1 MSDDISVKV
10 QTCTKTGGPGNG
22 KPTYSLSNPR
32 TITGWENIRLTR
44 GIERCPSDFDL
55 VMSEP
60 YENDTDVMISEGDY
74 IEIFLGQD
82 HVFTGFVDRVN
93 PSYSATEHTVRI
105 SGRSLCQDITDC
117 GGNWFG
123 LQLRNMTVDKIA
135 QFLCDFYG
143 ITVRVADGTD
153 VGAPIVQLNPMV
165 GETIYAI
172 LERIC
177 RFRALLLYDMPDGSL
192 MLAAGGKQTNNPSSP
207 SIGANTVAGGFE
219 EGINVQSASVLYSMD
234 GRYSD
239 YDGVYLALDT
249 LRDTGGGS
257 NLVAHST
264 DPDVTRYRYKATI
277 CESVVNGKDIA
288 QMRIDWEMT
297 RRNGRGQQVRLATD
311 SWRDADGWLYAPNS
325 LTYVHLP
332 KLKLLNKN
340 WLISEVTYK
349 RDAEQGTTCELTIMK
364 PSAFYQEPIVLNP
377 VAPDTQVTQ

>member
-1 MSDDISVKV
+1 MSDDITVKV

-32 TITGWENIRLTR
+32 TVTGWENIRLTR

-60 YENDTDVMISEGDY
+60 YQDATDIMINAGDF
-74 IEIFLGQD
+74 IEIYLGQD
-82 HVFTGFVDRVN
+82 HVFTGFADRVN
-93 PSYSATEHTVRI
+93 PSYSAAEHTVRVY
-105 SGRSLCQDITDC
+105 GRSLCQDIVDC

-135 QFLCDFYG
+135 KFLCDFYG
-143 ITVRVADGTD
+143 IVVNVADGTN
-153 VGAPIVQLNPMV
+153 VGDPIAQLNPMV

-192 MLAAGGKQTNNPSSP
+192 MLASGGTQSSSNSSSP
-207 SIGANTVAGGFE
+207 IGATKVTGGFE
-219 EGINVQSASVLYSMD
+219 ESVNVQVASALFSMD

-249 LRDTGGGS
+249 LRDTGGAS
-257 NLVAHST
+257 NLVAHAT
-264 DPDVTRYRYKATI
+264 DPFVSRFRYKATI
-277 CESVVNGKDIA
+277 CESVIGGKEIA
-288 QMRIDWEMT
+288 QMRVDWEMT
-297 RRNGRGQQVRLATD
+297 RRNGRGQQVHLTTD
-311 SWRDADGWLYAPNS
+311 SWRDSAGVLYSPNS
-325 LTYVHLP
+325 LTYLDLP
-332 KLKLLNKN
+332 SLKLFNKN

-349 RDAEQGTTCELTIMK
+349 RDAEQGTTCDLIIMP

-377 VAPDTQVTQ
+377 IAPDTQVAQ

>member
-1 MSDDISVKV
+1 MSDDITVKV

-22 KPTYSLSNPR
+22 SPTYSLSNPR
-32 TITGWENIRLTR
+32 TVTGWENIRLTR

-60 YENDTDVMISEGDY
+60 YEGDTDVMISEGDY
-74 IEIFLGQD
+74 IEIFLGGD
-82 HVFTGFVDRVN
+82 HVFTGFADRVN
-93 PSYSATEHTVRI
+93 PSYSETQHEVRI

-123 LQLRNMTVDKIA
+123 LQLKNMTVDKIA

-143 ITVRVADGTD
+143 IVVQVADGTN
-153 VGAPIVQLNPMV
+153 VGAPIIQLNPMV

-177 RFRALLLYDMPDGSL
+177 RFRGLLLYDMPDGSL
-192 MLAAGGKQTNNPSSP
+192 MLAAGGQQTNDPSSA
-207 SIGANTVAGGFE
+207 SIGTNTVSGGFQ
-219 EGINVQSASVLYSMD
+219 EGINVQEASVMRSMD

-239 YDGVYLALDT
+239 YDGIYLALDT
-249 LRDTGGGS
+249 LRDTGGAS
-257 NLVAHST
+257 NLVAHAT
-264 DPDVTRYRYKATI
+264 DPGVTRYRYKATI
-277 CESVVNGKDIA
+277 CESVVGGQEIA
-288 QMRIDWEMT
+288 QMRVDWEMT
-297 RRNGRGQQVRLATD
+297 RRNGRGQQVRLTTD

-349 RDAEQGTTCELTIMK
+349 RDPDRGTTCELTIMP

-377 VAPDTQVTQ
+377 IAPDAQVTQ